1 MKHTTVFFS
10 NHRLIRSLL
19 LLTALFTASFIQ
31 AWQPNDDRGQWMFD
45 SVMAVM
51 RDQTIP
57 LIERYYMTG
66 DIEHLSR
73 EHQIEVLKVLLPE
86 AKEVDDYAIR
96 MRLYALIGGFY
107 ARISQFEAAEQYL
120 DSAFVNIDKT
130 DNEIIRGLTYYNL
143 GFYYMMRN
151 KISEAHDFH
160 YKAAECFNKRDP
172 HLNILCDIYY
182 NLSIVYAQ
190 NHDVESLEE
199 LNTWMKDV
207 TVAFPVQQTLKYTV
221 RARYFRALHERTGDV
236 AYLDS
241 VTLYN
246 RMSFEVFLSE
256 EQPYDVAYQIAEN
269 YYSQAE
275 VFFLLQQ
282 LDSAQFYL
290 ERSLA
295 LANPNQFFSKLQ
307 AQLLSSRL
315 FVSRGD
321 FQQAEAAL
329 LDAVAQAETLVDTKD
344 AYFYNLLSD
353 YYELLSQIWEKQGK
367 MKEALDAGRKSLKY
381 ELMFAE
387 LSNSAFIQ
395 NLRVKYDLD
404 SKQRS
409 IEQLTEINRINE
421 QNRLLFI
428 SAAGLALVVFLLILF
443 LAAKRQRFTQAKLKE
458 ATLIS
463 QLEQEKN
470 ESLKA
475 KIKENE
481 QQYQFMMSENK
492 LKQRDAYFKGLESER
507 ARLSKELHDNIAN
520 HILAVGLQ
528 LQNQTVTN
536 VPDLSKQLKDLHE
549 QVRHISHEL
558 IPPAFQ
564 YASFVEILKDYVSQ
578 QNSLDKLEIFLS
590 IDSENDVNAIP
601 ENICTELYR
610 IIQECIGNAF
620 KHSAASHVEIL
631 LFLENNRIN
640 LTIIDDGKGFDP
652 KVRSGK
658 GIGLIIVTE
667 RLKRLN
673 GDLQI
678 NSAPNKGAELNIIV
692 PLGS

>member
-1 MKHTTVFFS
+1 MPQDEKHEQ
-10 NHRLIRSLL
+10 L
-19 LLTALFTASFIQ
+19 
-31 AWQPNDDRGQWMFD
+31 MFD
-45 SVMAVM
+45 SVMALM
-51 RDQTIP
+51 QNQDIP
-57 LIERYYMTG
+57 LMERYYMTG
-66 DIEHLSR
+66 EIEHLSR
-73 EHQIEVLKVLLPE
+73 AHQIEVLKVLLPE
-86 AKEVDDYAIR
+86 AKEIDDYAVR
-96 MRLYALIGGFY
+96 MRLYAIIGGLY
-107 ARISQFEAAEQYL
+107 ARISQFETAEQYL

-130 DNEIIRGLTYYNL
+130 DNEVIRGLTYYSL
-143 GFYYMMRN
+143 GFYNMMRN
-151 KISEAHDFH
+151 KITEAHDYH

-172 HLNILCDIYY
+172 HLNILCDVYY
-182 NLSIVYAQ
+182 NLSIVYAYH
-190 NHDVESLEE
+190 HDVESLDE
-199 LNTWMKDV
+199 LNNWMKDV

-241 VTLYN
+241 VARYN
-246 RMSFEVFLSE
+246 RMSFDVYLSE
-256 EQPYDVAYQIAEN
+256 DQPYDVAYQIAEN

-282 LDSAQFYL
+282 LDSAKLYL
-290 ERSLA
+290 DISLA
-295 LANPNQFFSKLQ
+295 LANPNHFISKLQ
-307 AQLLSSRL
+307 AQLLSSRM
-315 FVSRGD
+315 FFSRGD
-321 FQQAEAAL
+321 FQQAETAL
-329 LDAVAQAETLVDTKD
+329 LEAITQAEALVEAKD

-367 MKEALDAGRKSLKY
+367 IKEALDAGRNSLKY
-381 ELMFAE
+381 KLMFAE
-387 LSNSAFIQ
+387 LSNTAYIQ
-395 NLRVKYDLD
+395 NLRVKYDVD

-409 IEQLTEINRINE
+409 IDQLTEINRINE
-421 QNRLLFI
+421 QNRVLFI
-428 SAAGLALVVFLLILF
+428 SAAGLALVVFMLVLF
-443 LAAKRQRFTQAKLKE
+443 LVVRKQRFTQAKLKE
-458 ATLIS
+458 AKLIS

-475 KIKENE
+475 KIKEDE

-492 LKQRDAYFKGLESER
+492 HKQRDAYFKGLESER
-507 ARLSKELHDNIAN
+507 ERLSKELHDNIAN
-520 HILAVGLQ
+520 HILAVGMQ
-528 LQNQTVTN
+528 LQNQPTTTA
-536 VPDLSKQLKDLHE
+536 PDLSKQLKDLHE
-549 QVRHISHEL
+549 QVRRISHEL

-578 QNSLDKLEIFLS
+578 QNGLDKMKIFLS
-590 IDSENDVNAIP
+590 IDSEKEVNAIP
-601 ENICTELYR
+601 EKICTELYR
-610 IIQECIGNAF
+610 IIQECIGNAL
-620 KHSAASHVEIL
+620 KHSAALHLEIL

-678 NSAPNKGAELNIIV
+678 NSAPDKGAELNIIV